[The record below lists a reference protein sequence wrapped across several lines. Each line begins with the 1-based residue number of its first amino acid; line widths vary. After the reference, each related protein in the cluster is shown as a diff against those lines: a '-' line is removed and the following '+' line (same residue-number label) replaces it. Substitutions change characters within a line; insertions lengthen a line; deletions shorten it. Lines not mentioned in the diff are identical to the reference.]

1 METIL
6 TLDND
11 VAAGLQEEVART
23 GRTPQQ
29 LANDF
34 LRDSLNKRR
43 RPQPVKPF
51 TVRARHLGLQPGT
64 NYDCIGSLIE
74 QIESPFCR

>member
-11 VAAGLQEEVART
+11 VAAGLQQEVART

-29 LANDF
+29 LANEF
-34 LRDSLNKRR
+34 LRDSLNKLR
-43 RPQPVKPF
+43 RPQSAKPF
-51 TVRARHLGLQPGT
+51 TVRARHLGLQPGI
-64 NYDCIGSLIE
+64 NYDHIGSLIE
-74 QIESPFCR
+74 QIESSFHR